1 MRFRHITFNSFVMSS
16 LTVALLGLGSLVSM
30 AMASININTLP
41 PDLRRLEFLDSVP
54 PRSTIN
60 PVWSGEYSAA
70 LDGEQNKVLVSWTV
84 LGPEEGVEFQVG
96 VNICHTNM
104 DTHPRDAVYAKRC
117 LFKLNSFTK

>member
-16 LTVALLGLGSLVSM
+16 LTVTLLSLGSLVSM
-30 AMASININTLP
+30 VRASININTLP
-41 PDLRRLEFLDSVP
+41 PDLRRLDFLDSVP

-84 LGPEEGVEFQVG
+84 LGQEDGVEFQVG
-96 VNICHTNM
+96 VNICHKYCYKYG
-104 DTHPRDAVYAKRC
+104 HSSPGCC
-117 LFKLNSFTK
+117 LCKTVSIQIE